1 MPPGTRPDY
10 KLNLD
15 GLGQLSNNHS
25 RSNNTS
31 TANSPSEQPAG
42 SGLRY
47 PQGNSLGNGVAQA
60 GTGRAGAGS
69 PSKEYGSR
77 LFPKRGHSTP
87 LRETIPESPSSDS
100 FPDFDGGQPAGGN
113 SSSAMS
119 TPRRT
124 RAGTMPSRFPGLNP
138 LNSSQSSLSPQ
149 SGSRPGSAT
158 NSFQAS
164 SSISADQPR
173 GTSGTST
180 VSNAALLSRLRA
192 GSMPQRGGYLH
203 GSNPFGT
210 SLFASNWMAGR
221 DRASTLQSI
230 RSSDAP
236 SSPRDSSTDN
246 DVRTLDYLGLVDAP
260 SSGRASLGVSDLGV
274 LLDQQSSS
282 GVSIADLAA
291 LNNFNKNTAN
301 RFRSFSVN
309 AKEKYADADN
319 DALDQY
325 NQMQQMYPSPVTP
338 NSDTTAAQAA
348 EIHEAVRQHNLDVQA
363 FANFAS
369 ANRPR
374 ARTAGV
380 LDSPTSRILRNHL
393 PTPSRL
399 DNSITAAELQ
409 ADDDHN
415 FNGLDNALQN
425 LHLNGKSPFETGF
438 ESGME
443 TPTRALWLGNIP
455 SSTTVSSLNVFF
467 GQFGTIEFARVLT
480 HKSCGFVN
488 FENLQSA
495 IAAKAQ
501 CNGKEV
507 FPGCGPIRIGFAKEQ
522 STSNTPGA
530 TGIYLSPSPDPLLNA
545 NQAAAGNSAASSI
558 GNINIETAAAALMT
572 PNLSEMKEEVYGIV
586 QQFGTSAEDLA
597 RITNHFNTA
606 IGYHGFIEEM
616 PPIPEPSHTR
626 THDAPR
632 LREIRKNIDNN
643 ACSPIEIENIA
654 MEMLPEIAELS
665 SDYLG
670 NTVVQKLFEHCS
682 EDTKCAMLEKIAP
695 HLPEIGVHK
704 NGTWAAQKII
714 DVAKTDK
721 QMRMIEQALRPHGVN
736 LLLDQYGNY
745 VMQCCLR
752 FRYPM
757 NNFIFD
763 VMLSRLWDV
772 AQGRFGARA
781 MRACLES
788 HFATN
793 DQKKLM
799 AAAIALHSV
808 QLATSSNGALLLTWF
823 LDTCTFPKR
832 RSVLAPRLI
841 PHLVHLCTHKV
852 AYLTV
857 LKIVNQ
863 RNEAD
868 ARDSILRALFFDDQT
883 LTNIISD
890 QTCGATLIFKVLT
903 TPFLDD
909 TIRPE
914 CIESVRT
921 VLLRIKAQP
930 TQGYKR
936 LMDEVGLLNRHG
948 GVGIG
953 HDERSKSQSR
963 PNGQMSHRDT
973 SHNSYG
979 RPMYNSR
986 PQQQQDQGLHRTMSV
1001 ESNGFEPYVNGL
1013 VSSQYTHSPSVSAV
1027 GIGHINPQVQYQ
1039 QTMLAQAQ
1047 ARANGS
1053 RPPGFYDNAGAMAPM
1068 NPIPSGVG
1076 FGSSSN
1082 GPPMM
1087 DPYRQGISSSPM
1099 FPAGMNFQQQT
1110 YVNPMLGM
1118 GGYGQYQMPQ
1128 FYQQGQMQGHMGDGG
1143 TGRSGRCWTSEKEHI
1158 VAGENR
1164 NGSFGEFMGSMRDMP
1179 SPRTQAIFYSFDF
1192 PCEASK
1198 RRSKCT
1204 MQIIMLQSKEGY
1216 TAQGIVLAHGPG
1228 FHAVQTSAYVA
1239 SYIRTR
1245 SQLLSILYDFGH

>member
-1 MPPGTRPDY
+1 MPPATRPDY

-15 GLGQLSNNHS
+15 GLGQLSMNQP

-31 TANSPSEQPAG
+31 SANSPSEQPAG

-47 PQGNSLGNGVAQA
+47 PLGNSLGNGVAQA
-60 GTGRAGAGS
+60 GTGRVGAGS

-77 LFPKRGHSTP
+77 LFPKRAREIQAQEGLSPQTWGPPTSGSGHSTP
-87 LRETIPESPSSDS
+87 LRETIPESPSSDN
-100 FPDFDGGQPAGGN
+100 FPDFDGGQQTGGN
-113 SSSAMS
+113 VPSAMS

-124 RAGTMPSRFPGLNP
+124 RAGTVPSRFPGLNFA
-138 LNSSQSSLSPQ
+138 NASQTSLSPQ
-149 SGSRPGSAT
+149 PASRPGSAT
-158 NSFQAS
+158 SPFHS
-164 SSISADQPR
+164 SSVGIGDQQR
-173 GTSGTST
+173 VAAGTSAA
-180 VSNAALLSRLRA
+180 SNAALLSRLRA
-192 GSMPQRGGYLH
+192 GSMPQRGGFLN
-203 GSNPFGT
+203 GSNPFGS

-236 SSPRDSSTDN
+236 SSPRDSTTDN

-260 SSGRASLGVSDLGV
+260 PSGRTNLGASDLSM
-274 LLDQQSSS
+274 LLNQSSSS

-291 LNNFNKNTAN
+291 LNTLNRNTAN

-309 AKEKYADADN
+309 AKENYVDGDS

-325 NQMQQMYPSPVTP
+325 DQMQQMYASPMTP
-338 NSDTTAAQAA
+338 NSDATAAQAA
-348 EIHEAVRQHNLDVQA
+348 AIHEAVRQHNLDVQA

-393 PTPSRL
+393 PAPSRL
-399 DNSITAAELQ
+399 DNSITAADLQ
-409 ADDDHN
+409 DDDGTDLN
-415 FNGLDNALQN
+415 RLGNALESLQ
-425 LHLNGKSPFETGF
+425 LNGKLPF
-438 ESGME
+438 ESGLDTNLE

-455 SSTTVSSLNVFF
+455 SSTTVSSLNVIF
-467 GQFGTIEFARVLT
+467 GQFGSIEFARVLT

-522 STSNTPGA
+522 SASNTPGA
-530 TGIYLSPSPDPLLNA
+530 NGAYPSPSPDPFVSLNR
-545 NQAAAGNSAASSI
+545 AGTVAGDISSTS
-558 GNINIETAAAALMT
+558 NINTETAAAALVT
-572 PNLSEMKEEVYGIV
+572 PNLGELRQEIYEIV
-586 QQFGTSAEDLA
+586 QQFGANLEDST
-597 RITNHFNTA
+597 RIADNFDTA
-606 IGYHGFIEEM
+606 ISYTGFIEE
-616 PPIPEPSHTR
+616 IPAIAEPSHNR

-632 LREIRKNIDNN
+632 LREIRKSIDNN
-643 ACSPIEIENIA
+643 SCSPMEIENFA
-654 MEMLPEIAELS
+654 MDMLPEIAELS

-682 EDTKCAMLEKIAP
+682 EDTKDAMLEHIAP

-714 DVAKTDK
+714 DVARTEN
-721 QMRMIEQALRPHGVN
+721 QMIVIEQALRPHGVN

-752 FRYPM
+752 FKSPM

-763 VMLSRLWDV
+763 VMLSKLWDV

-808 QLATSSNGALLLTWF
+808 QLATNSNGALLLTWF
-823 LDTCTFPKR
+823 LDTCTFPRR

-868 ARDSILRALFFDDQT
+868 ARDSILRALFFDEQT
-883 LTNIISD
+883 LLSIISD
-890 QTCGATLIFKVLT
+890 QVCGATLIFKVLT

-909 TIRPE
+909 AIRPE
-914 CIESVRT
+914 CVESVRN
-921 VLLRIKAQP
+921 VLLRLKAQP
-930 TQGYKR
+930 IQGYKR
-936 LMDEVGLLNRHG
+936 LMDEVGLSTRHS
-948 GVGIG
+948 GVGMG
-953 HDERSKSQSR
+953 HDDRSKSQSR
-963 PNGQMSHRDT
+963 PNGNAAHRDMPY
-973 SHNSYG
+973 NSYG
-979 RPMYNSR
+979 RSNFGMRS
-986 PQQQQDQGLHRTMSV
+986 QQQNDRGLHRAMSV
-1001 ESNGFEPYVNGL
+1001 ESNGFEPYMNGL
-1013 VSSQYTHSPSVSAV
+1013 VTSQYPHSPSVSSTGV
-1027 GIGHINPQVQYQ
+1027 THVNPQAQYQ
-1039 QTMLAQAQ
+1039 HAMLAQAQ
-1047 ARANGS
+1047 AQSQIS
-1053 RPPGFYDNAGAMAPM
+1053 RPPGFYENAGGIASMTAMQ
-1068 NPIPSGVG
+1068 SGVG
-1076 FGSSSN
+1076 FG
-1082 GPPMM
+1082 GAPTGQPMV
-1087 DPYRQGISSSPM
+1087 DPYRQSTGSSSM
-1099 FPAGMNFQQQT
+1099 FPPGMTFQQQA
-1110 YVNPMLGM
+1110 YGSPMLGM
-1118 GGYGQYQMPQ
+1118 GGYSQYQMPH
-1128 FYQQGQMQGHMGDGG
+1128 FYQPGQMQGQMGDGG
-1143 TGRSGRCWTSEKEHI
+1143 VGRMGRVSLAISVRWETSIIPAEVIGVGLSGRVS
-1158 VAGENR
+1158 
-1164 NGSFGEFMGSMRDMP
+1164 
-1179 SPRTQAIFYSFDF
+1179 
-1192 PCEASK
+1192 
-1198 RRSKCT
+1198 
-1204 MQIIMLQSKEGY
+1204 
-1216 TAQGIVLAHGPG
+1216 
-1228 FHAVQTSAYVA
+1228 
-1239 SYIRTR
+1239 
-1245 SQLLSILYDFGH
+1245 